1 MKILLVRGIF
11 MTPTTEDRFI
21 LLQDAMIREFNDLTI
36 LRNKEILCA
45 MLENAH
51 EKRGRLLNG
60 MRERQSRIGNIRSR
74 IVVE

>member
-1 MKILLVRGIF
+1 MKMLLVRGIF

-21 LLQDAMIREFNDLTI
+21 SLQEDMMREFNDLTI

-45 MLENAH
+45 MLEDAH
-51 EKRGRLLNG
+51 ERRRRLING
-60 MRERQSRIGNIRSR
+60 MRERQSRIGNMRSR